1 MLKINEMRYF
11 VSTTQEVCSTLK
23 TIGIRLSSFE
33 DLYSFIGLSLADTN
47 YVESDRSTKWMQQK
61 SFLEMT

>member
-11 VSTTQEVCSTLK
+11 VSTIQDVCSTLK

-33 DLYSFIGLSLADTN
+33 DLYSFLGLSLADTN
-47 YVESDRSTKWMQQK
+47 YAESDHFTKWMQQK
-61 SFLEMT
+61 SFHEMT